1 MAKQS
6 NPRLT
11 RQQGVLICASAFCY
25 AVGYPLAL
33 IGGFFAGWILVT
45 VGGVFLL
52 WLGATVVTRL
62 TRAPN
67 ASPGSPGGVGSD

>member
-1 MAKQS
+1 VANQG

-11 RQQGVLICASAFCY
+11 RQQVILVCASALCY

-33 IGGFFAGWILVT
+33 ISGSFAGWILVT

-52 WLGATVVTRL
+52 WLGATVVSRL
-62 TRAPN
+62 TR
-67 ASPGSPGGVGSD
+67 SPRSGSGGPGDEPRP